1 MLLRSGRK
9 RPQQMAECEAVDA
22 ETWTE
27 GFTDAV
33 RVKIKLVAADAIGN
47 NGSPAYPYANG
58 LLCWQRGFY
67 CSNSNALDPT
77 HDVIAALCTGDD
89 DMVTDVVEV
98 LYAAIEAC
106 GMVLFRFNSV
116 SDHTPGFFASEVN
129 RILREERVAYEPI
142 EGKEDGRFR
151 FGRTARG
158 RRYARVSACS
168 RAGRVST
175 KSKSHTKMPSRRSPM
190 ATRMMLLPMLDG
202 FAEGTHGDGL

>member
-1 MLLRSGRK
+1 M
-9 RPQQMAECEAVDA
+9 
-22 ETWTE
+22 
-27 GFTDAV
+27 
-33 RVKIKLVAADAIGN
+33 AADAIGN

-58 LLCWQRGFY
+58 LLCWQRGFDR
-67 CSNSNALDPT
+67 SNSNALDPT

-89 DMVTDVVEV
+89 DMVTDVVEA

-158 RRYARVSACS
+158 RR
-168 RAGRVST
+168 
-175 KSKSHTKMPSRRSPM
+175 
-190 ATRMMLLPMLDG
+190 
-202 FAEGTHGDGL
+202 